1 LSPRPSNYLLVRNE
15 HRLMVRCS
23 RTSHHLHD
31 GVFSMERQ
39 ADNQPSVASGNVR
52 NALPSFRDREILAML
67 ALLGVIA
74 GLILPRTFTQSVDK
88 LYVVWVVVV
97 ICAGLI
103 QSLRGE
109 LSLRTACKASG
120 VFAVSLSLACIGYVV
135 VKAIV
140 DALQGHPWGIP
151 GMEFEP
157 ESPVFWVQYS
167 ALHLLF
173 FLGTFV
179 TTAVSALAS
188 RLLIAGG
195 FAVFKFGPEA

>member
-1 LSPRPSNYLLVRNE
+1 
-15 HRLMVRCS
+15 
-23 RTSHHLHD
+23 
-31 GVFSMERQ
+31 
-39 ADNQPSVASGNVR
+39 
-52 NALPSFRDREILAML
+52 
-67 ALLGVIA
+67 
-74 GLILPRTFTQSVDK
+74 
-88 LYVVWVVVV
+88 
-97 ICAGLI
+97 
-103 QSLRGE
+103 
-109 LSLRTACKASG
+109 
-120 VFAVSLSLACIGYVV
+120 VV

-157 ESPVFWVQYS
+157 KSPVFWVQYG

-195 FAVFKFGPEA
+195 FAVFKFGPEGVSQLSRLLTGATALVAALFALWAVFG